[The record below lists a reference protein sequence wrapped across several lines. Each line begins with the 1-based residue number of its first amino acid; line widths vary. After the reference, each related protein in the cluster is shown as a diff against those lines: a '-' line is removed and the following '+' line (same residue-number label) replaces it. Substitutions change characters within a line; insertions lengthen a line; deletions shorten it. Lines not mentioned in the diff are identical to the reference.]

1 MQKTIAEYQTGFRR
15 EKSTTDYVFT
25 DKTTNGRIYEYN
37 KDLHILF
44 VDFKQAHV
52 SIDWEQLLVALKK
65 FSIPRKLVKLVE
77 ICNQQIY

>member
-1 MQKTIAEYQTGFRR
+1 MQKTIAEYQTGFRK
-15 EKSTTDYVFT
+15 EKSTTDYIFT

-52 SIDWEQLLVALKK
+52 SID
-65 FSIPRKLVKLVE
+65 
-77 ICNQQIY
+77 